1 MPPKGNALPTALG
14 AGKRYRV
21 EKRLGRGG
29 MGEVFAVYDEVE
41 KKRVALKRMYEHQA
55 EDPHTARLRFR
66 REFHTLVSLRHPRIV
81 TAYDFATEDGRSYYT
96 MELLDGEDL
105 KDVGLVA
112 PRDACR
118 LLRDVAGALAM
129 LHARGLVHRDLAAK
143 NVRRLSTGRAKL
155 IDFGILTNVGVAAE
169 LAGTAAY
176 VAPESMRNMPL
187 DGRTDLYSLG
197 VLAYLM
203 LTERLPYPAR
213 SFEEAALAW
222 QRAPPPPPSAY
233 AKGIPPALDALVMS
247 LIAFEPT
254 GRPASA
260 AEVMTRLA
268 GIGGLE
274 RDEEMEVP
282 RGYVASAP
290 LVGRD
295 AELETIRGLGQR
307 AWRGKG
313 GAVAIRAE
321 SGTGK
326 SRLMREVML
335 EGKLSGAVAASVS
348 CETAAPS
355 PFGAI
360 DAIAEALFKAVP
372 ADAKLA
378 LTPFAGVLA
387 RVLASVRAV
396 AGDVTLAPRADDP
409 SEERL
414 RVQRAVADWFLT
426 LAAKVPLLLL
436 VDDVQR
442 CDEASAA
449 ALAALAREAKTAKLF
464 IVSARRTGED
474 VRAAHAVGMLERDGK
489 TVDLAGLSEASLK
502 ELVDAL
508 FGAPPNAARLA
519 RHLYEATGGSPMHA
533 TELVRQLVDDG
544 VLRYREG
551 LWVIPPEFAK
561 SVDPS
566 GAPPT
571 LAAAMD
577 QRVRGLS
584 EEARRLGEVLA
595 IAGGRS
601 TLDLVADFA
610 DAAGEVVHES
620 SGRVVDRMFVAL
632 DELTEKGVLQGDGE
646 TFRFRHDS
654 AREALLRGVAAARRK
669 DLHRRVGARLMQEPD
684 ASERAAEIGFH
695 LLEGGDERGGAD
707 LLAKAGRDLYEAQ
720 ALADCIAPL
729 EAALA
734 ARERL
739 GAPRGHTMELRAML
753 LAAGWVSDR
762 AVGSKHAY
770 QVVTEYREASGIAT
784 ADRLRFLGR
793 PIALVL
799 GVTLA
804 TIAWVFRGSAR
815 GPTPMRCLLTF
826 AISMGYALGLAN
838 AENRKADLAAL
849 VPLVDPF
856 GTLPKRVPYAIYL
869 VSNAFPDILYGRLG
883 TAADRLTRALQ
894 IFQNDTLAVATETER
909 RFAEAGVRG
918 LRVLVDV
925 NQLDRRVHEDCAA
938 IDELGFRYYRLV
950 VQATKVVHH
959 RYRGEESTALALE
972 RAMEIPSIQLGSW
985 STDIQILMFAHP
997 AYALTHDVLGLER
1010 CIADFERLIP
1020 RGFRYETRLAITRAD
1035 WSRERGDPAAGVAVL
1050 EPVIDALEPEDVLM
1064 RQWGGSSLAE
1074 CLLASGRAEEAR
1086 SRAEAVLELARDP
1099 KATVILP
1106 QLRAKRVLALALARL
1121 GEGERAKALLREATT
1136 ECEGLDFAPLAGAM
1150 HEALARIA
1158 LGEGDR
1164 DTYAFHAGEMMRWV
1178 RPTENAALVGFAERL
1193 LEAGSQAGDAFEAGQ
1208 GEGPTMIDTA
1218 IDQPSNRSK
1227 DSGDSSPTSTRRGS
1241 RG

>member
-1 MPPKGNALPTALG
+1 MPPKGNAPPVIA
-14 AGKRYRV
+14 KRYRT

-29 MGEVFAVYDEVE
+29 MGEVFEVWDQVE
-41 KKRVALKRMYEHQA
+41 KRSVALKRMYPHSS
-55 EDPHTARLRFR
+55 EDPHTAKLRFR

-81 TAYDFATEDGRSYYT
+81 TAYDFGTEDGISYYT
-96 MELLDGEDL
+96 MELLDGVDL
-105 KDVGLVA
+105 KDVGLVPA
-112 PRDACR
+112 REACR

-176 VAPESMRNMPL
+176 VAPESMRDMPL
-187 DGRTDLYSLG
+187 DGRSDLYALG
-197 VLAYLM
+197 VLAYVI
-203 LTERLPYPAR
+203 LTERLPYPAK
-213 SFEEAALAW
+213 SFQEVALAW
-222 QRAPPPPPSAY
+222 QRAPPPPPSSY
-233 AKGIPPALDALVMS
+233 ARGIPPALDELVMS
-247 LIAFEPT
+247 LIAFEPA

-290 LVGRD
+290 LVGRS
-295 AELETIRGLGQR
+295 AELDEVRMLGQR
-307 AWRGKG
+307 AWRGRG
-313 GAVAIRAE
+313 GAVAILAE

-326 SRLMREVML
+326 SRLVREIVL
-335 EGKLSGAVAASVS
+335 EGKLAGATAASVS
-348 CETAAPS
+348 CETAAPA

-360 DAIAEALFKAVP
+360 DAIAEVLFKVVAS
-372 ADAKLA
+372 DAKEA
-378 LTPFAGVLA
+378 VAPQAGVLA
-387 RVLASVRAV
+387 RVLPAVRAAV
-396 AGDVTLAPRADDP
+396 GDVALVPRADDP

-414 RVQRAVADWFLT
+414 RVQKAVADWLLA
-426 LAAKVPLLLL
+426 LAAKLPLLLA

-449 ALAALAREAKTAKLF
+449 ALAALAREARSSRMF
-464 IVSARRTGED
+464 IVTARRTGED
-474 VRAAHAVGMLERDGK
+474 VRAPQAVKMLERDGRAIE
-489 TVDLAGLSEASLK
+489 LRGLSEDSLK

-508 FGAPPNAARLA
+508 FGAPPNGARLA
-519 RHLYEATGGSPMHA
+519 RHLFEATGGSPMHA

-544 VLRYREG
+544 TLRYREG
-551 LWVIPPEFAK
+551 LWVIPPDFAA
-561 SVDPS
+561 S

-577 QRVRGLS
+577 LRVHGLS

-595 IAGGRS
+595 LAGGRV

-610 DAAGEVVHES
+610 EAAGEVVHES
-620 SGRVVDRMFVAL
+620 SGRMVDRTFAAL
-632 DELTEKGVLQGDGE
+632 DELTEKGVLQGEGE
-646 TFRFRHDS
+646 QFRFRHDS
-654 AREALLRGVAAARRK
+654 AREALLRGVPPDRRRE
-669 DLHRRVGARLMQEPD
+669 LHRRVGARLMEEAD

-695 LLEGGDERGGAD
+695 LLEGGDERAGAD
-707 LLAKAGRDLYEAQ
+707 LLAKAGRALYEAQ

-739 GAPRGHTMELRAML
+739 GEPRGRTMDLRAML

-770 QVVTEYREASGIAT
+770 RVVSEYREASGIAT

-793 PIALVL
+793 PVALVF
-799 GVTLA
+799 GVAIA
-804 TIAWVFRGSAR
+804 TVAWVLRGSAR
-815 GPTPMRCLLTF
+815 GPTPMRCILTF
-826 AISMGYALGLAN
+826 AVSMGYALGLAN

-849 VPLVDPF
+849 VPLVNPF
-856 GTLPKRVPYAIYL
+856 GTLRRRVPYAIYL

-883 TAADRLTRALQ
+883 TAAERLSRALA
-894 IFQNDTLAVATETER
+894 IFQTDTLAVATETER

-938 IDELGFRYYRLV
+938 IDALGFRYYRLV

-959 RYRGEESTALALE
+959 RYRGEETAAVAIE

-1010 CIADFERLIP
+1010 CIADFERLVP
-1020 RGFRYETRLAITRAD
+1020 RGFRYETRLAVTRAD
-1035 WSRERGDPAAGVAVL
+1035 WHRERGDPGAGVAVL
-1050 EPVIDALEPEDVLM
+1050 APVVDALEPEDLLM
-1064 RQWGGSSLAE
+1064 RQWAGSALAE
-1074 CLLASGRAEEAR
+1074 CLLAAGQYEDAKARCEAI
-1086 SRAEAVLELARDP
+1086 VELAKDP
-1099 KATVILP
+1099 ATVIVLP
-1106 QLRAKRVLALALARL
+1106 MLRTKRILALALARL
-1121 GEGERAKALLREATT
+1121 GEGERAKDLLRGATT
-1136 ECEGLDFAPLAGAM
+1136 ECEGLDHPPLAGAM
-1150 HEALARIA
+1150 HEARARIA
-1158 LGEGDR
+1158 LEEGDR
-1164 DTYAFHAGEMMRWV
+1164 DTYAFHAAEMMRWI
-1178 RPTENAALVGFAERL
+1178 RPTENPALLGFAERL
-1193 LEAGSQAGDAFEAGQ
+1193 LEAGVSAGAASEVGQ
-1208 GEGPTMIDTA
+1208 GAGPTMIDTA
-1218 IDQPSNRSK
+1218 IDQPSQRST
-1227 DSGDSSPTSTRRGS
+1227 DSSSARRS
-1241 RG
+1241 RT